1 MEGCQLP
8 AATAQAI
15 LKKEA
20 FKRAEKELAA
30 IRGIPGCQLVN
41 WSEPGCPQTL
51 LQIYDPPVLSY
62 ARGDAQILNAPSL
75 AVVGTR
81 RPTLYGTQMADRLA
95 RDLAARGIDA
105 IARQGTMTAN
115 GRAIGVLGTGIDVC
129 YPQQNRKLYEKV
141 LERGAILS
149 EFPLR
154 THLAPENFPIRNRR
168 GGHAAGRDHCRGR
181 QYSGSLITARLAL
194 EFGRE

>member
-1 MEGCQLP
+1 LCLTRGIAARLSARLLKQFGSPEHVFRVSLRHLEGCQLP

-41 WSEPGCPQTL
+41 RSEPGCPQTL
-51 LQIYDPPVLSY
+51 LQIYDPPVLLY
-62 ARGDAQILNAPSL
+62 VRGDAQILNAPSL

-95 RDLAARGIDA
+95 RDLAARGIVIVSGLARGIDA
-105 IARQGTMTAN
+105 IAHQGTMTAN
-115 GRAIGVLGTGIDVC
+115 GRAIGVLGTDIDVY
-129 YPQQNRKLYEKV
+129 YPKENRNSTKKYCSV
-141 LERGAILS
+141 AQS
-149 EFPLR
+149 
-154 THLAPENFPIRNRR
+154 
-168 GGHAAGRDHCRGR
+168 
-181 QYSGSLITARLAL
+181 
-194 EFGRE
+194 